1 MQNLKA
7 SWPVFFRALHQ
18 IIKHFFV
25 VSSLI
30 SQRIQMKETVAD
42 AFISRFQ
49 LKPDEVQA
57 LKGTRNG
64 PISEVNAEV
73 ESSTGNVWFQKISVP
88 LQWKKFDLMPPPP
101 TCLTLIIF
109 LIVIFI
115 PSNH

>member
-1 MQNLKA
+1 M
-7 SWPVFFRALHQ
+7 ST
-18 IIKHFFV
+18 FFV

-73 ESSTGNVWFQKISVP
+73 ES
-88 LQWKKFDLMPPPP
+88 
-101 TCLTLIIF
+101 
-109 LIVIFI
+109 
-115 PSNH
+115 